1 MAARTV
7 SQSSARPWR
16 PRDAARWA
24 REVDP
29 PTLGLRV
36 YSSRLLGA
44 DSTLVLA
51 GGGNTSAKGEVEDVH
66 GEPLDVLWVKGSGS
80 DLATSTARDFTALE
94 LAPALRLLDLP
105 ELSDGAMM
113 RELLRAR
120 LDPAAPPPS
129 VEALLH
135 AFLPHR
141 FVDHAHPDALL
152 ALIQTPDGARR
163 AEDLYGDDCLLVP
176 YVKPGFDLAVR
187 CRDLWRSAGPRAQRL
202 RGMVL
207 LDHGLFAF
215 ADDARESYE
224 TLLELVARAA
234 RALPAPRPPRRA
246 GRSRRAAWSPVEL
259 ARLRA
264 AVSAAAGAPMAMRVR
279 ADDAVLAFLERAD
292 LGRVT
297 QRGTLTPDHVIRTR
311 RLPLLVRDPGR
322 VAAAVERYAS
332 ARRKEFERFRRDRPL
347 VPLDHAPRVAL
358 LPGTGIVG
366 IGRTPRAAE
375 IAAEIYVHTA
385 WAIARAEQLGGF
397 RPLPPRDLFEVEYW
411 ELEQAKLARAGAPPP
426 LAGRTALVTGA
437 ASGIG
442 RAAASALLAQGAAVV
457 GLDLQPSALDGDY
470 LGIAGDAIVPE
481 VVRSAVELAAQRFG
495 GLDVL
500 VSNVGVFGPGREIAE
515 LDDELWRRTMAVN
528 VDAHLAAF
536 REAIPLLRLAP
547 GGGAVVV
554 VGSKNVAAPGPG
566 AAAYSASKAA
576 LTQLA
581 RVAALELAPAGVRV
595 NVVHPDAVFDTGL
608 WTPAVLAARAARY
621 GLSVADYRKRNLL
634 GREVAADDVGAL
646 VAALAGDLFAK
657 TTGAQIPI
665 DGGNDRV
672 I

>member
-1 MAARTV
+1 M
-7 SQSSARPWR
+7 SARATSPTSLWR

-24 REVDP
+24 REVAP

-51 GGGNTSAKGEVEDVH
+51 GGGNTSAKGRLRSLH
-66 GEPLDVLWVKGSGS
+66 GEPVEVLWVKGSGS
-80 DLATSTARDFTALE
+80 DLAAATARDFTALE

-120 LDPAAPPPS
+120 LDPAAPAPS

-187 CRDLWRSAGPRAQRL
+187 CRDLWRSAGARAKRL

-234 RALPAPRPPRRA
+234 RALPAPRRIVPARTRPTWTPA
-246 GRSRRAAWSPVEL
+246 EL
-259 ARLRA
+259 ARLRSA
-264 AVSAAAGAPMAMRVR
+264 ASAAAGRPLAMRLR
-279 ADDAVLAFLERAD
+279 DEPETLDFLERVD
-292 LGRVT
+292 LARIT
-297 QRGTLTPDHVIRTR
+297 QRGTLTPDHVLRTR
-311 RLPLLVRDPGR
+311 RLPLVVRRAAGAER
-322 VAAAVERYAS
+322 AVARFAS
-332 ARRKEFERFRRDRPL
+332 ARAREFERFRRGRAL
-347 VPLDHAPRVAL
+347 VPLDGAPRVAL
-358 LPGTGIVG
+358 LPGTGVVG
-366 IGRTPRAAE
+366 LGRTAREAA

-385 WAIARAEQLGGF
+385 WAIARAEALGGF
-397 RPLPPRDLFEVEYW
+397 RPLAPRELFEIEYW

-426 LAGRTALVTGA
+426 LAGRAALVTGA

-442 RAAASALLAQGAAVV
+442 RASAAALLAQGAAVV
-457 GLDLQPSALDGDY
+457 GLDLAPSALAGDY
-470 LGIAGDAIVPE
+470 RGLEGDATDPAQLRRAI
-481 VVRSAVELAAQRFG
+481 ALAAREFG

-634 GREVAADDVGAL
+634 GREVAAADVGAL
-646 VAALAGDLFAK
+646 IAALAGDLFAK